1 MGGMN
6 PAMAQGMMQNPQ
18 MQQQQQRVQQ
28 ITNQIEARTAQLIAE
43 MQQDYAVEEEQITGE
58 FAGDPLLKI
67 KSREVD
73 LRAMENERKEEE
85 GEQRINLDK
94 MKAMMNQEQHE
105 DKLEQNEEL
114 AQLRAATSIAKQ
126 QMADQSKRHD
136 FGRNFKKK

>member
-1 MGGMN
+1 MG
-6 PAMAQGMMQNPQ
+6 QGMMQNPQ

-28 ITNQIEARTAQLIAE
+28 ITNQIEARKAQLIAE
-43 MQQDYAVEEEQITGE
+43 LQEDYATEEEKITGE

-73 LRAMENERKEEE
+73 LRAMENKRKEEE

-94 MKAMMNQEQHE
+94 MKALMNDEQHDE
-105 DKLEQNEEL
+105 KLEQNEEL
-114 AQLRAATSIAKQ
+114 AHLRAGVSMAKQ

-136 FGRNFKKK
+136 FGRNFRKK